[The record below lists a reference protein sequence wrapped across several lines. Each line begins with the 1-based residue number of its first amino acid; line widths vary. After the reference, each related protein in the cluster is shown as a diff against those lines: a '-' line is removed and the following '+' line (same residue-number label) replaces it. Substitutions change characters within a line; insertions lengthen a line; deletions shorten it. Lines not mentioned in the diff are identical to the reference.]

1 MDFRMKAL
9 ARMRAPDEI
18 DTPITLASPRGWIA
32 VLVVAIIMV
41 GAAVWAF
48 AGRLPI
54 TVDANGLLSLPQGI
68 SVLQSPVGGMVR
80 DIGVAPGA
88 RVSAGQTVAYV
99 QSSAGQPE
107 QPVVSPFGGLV
118 VAVAATTGQVVG
130 AGSTVLTV
138 ERTDGPNN
146 RMVALLFVPASDAAE
161 VAPGMKADI
170 SVSSAPSAAFGLL
183 QGQVA
188 SVSQYPL
195 DPASLNNLLGGD
207 PALSG
212 YTSSAAPL
220 LVTVDL
226 TPRAGTPSGFA
237 WTSTEGPPESL
248 SSLTSVTATI
258 SLGSQTPVS
267 FVLGN

>member
-1 MDFRMKAL
+1 MDFRVKAL

-18 DTPITLASPRGWIA
+18 DTPTTLASPRGWIA
-32 VLVVAIIMV
+32 VFVVAVIV
-41 GAAVWAF
+41 AGAAVWAF

-54 TVDANGLLSLPQGI
+54 TVNASGLLSHPQGI
-68 SVLQSPVGGMVR
+68 SVLQSPVGGLVH
-80 DIGVAPGA
+80 DIRVAPGA
-88 RVSAGQTVAYV
+88 QVSAGQTVADI
-99 QSSAGQPE
+99 QAGGTE

-118 VAVAATTGQVVG
+118 VEVTAATGQVVG

-138 ERTDGPNN
+138 ERTDGPDD
-146 RMVALLFVPASDAAE
+146 RMVALLFVPASAAAE
-161 VAPGMKADI
+161 LAPGMKANI

-188 SVSQYPL
+188 AVSQYPL

-212 YTSSAAPL
+212 YTSSGAPW

-226 TPRAGTPSGFA
+226 TPRAGNPSGFA
-237 WTSTEGPPESL
+237 WTSAEGPPESL
-248 SSLTSVTATI
+248 HSLTSVTATV
-258 SLGSQTPVS
+258 SLGSQSPVS
-267 FVLGN
+267 FVLGD

>member
-1 MDFRMKAL
+1 MEFRVKAL

-32 VLVVAIIMV
+32 VLVVAIIIA

-48 AGRLPI
+48 AGSLPI
-54 TVDANGLLSLPQGI
+54 TVSASGLLSHPQGI
-68 SVLQSPVGGMVR
+68 SMLQSPVSGMVR
-80 DIGVAPGA
+80 DIDVAPGA
-88 RVSAGQTVAYV
+88 KISAGQTVAEI
-99 QSSAGQPE
+99 QSGKQE

-118 VAVAATTGQVVG
+118 VEVAAAAGQVVG

-138 ERTDGPNN
+138 ERTDGPDDQI
-146 RMVALLFVPASDAAE
+146 VALLFVSASAAGE
-161 VAPGMKADI
+161 IVPGMKADI
-170 SVSSAPSAAFGLL
+170 SVSSAPSAVFGLL
-183 QGQVA
+183 QGKVA
-188 SVSQYPL
+188 AVSQYPL

-207 PALSG
+207 SALSG
-212 YTSSAAPL
+212 YTSSGAPW

-226 TPRAGTPSGFA
+226 TPRAGSPSGFA
-237 WTSTEGPPESL
+237 WTSDGGPPESL
-248 SSLTSVTATI
+248 HSLTSVTATI